1 MSAHVIP
8 GLGQPSSVPHTSFRR
23 RIREN
28 PALHQVWRVLVFVA
42 GLLCV
47 AAGFALAV
55 LPGPLTIP
63 PVLLGLWIWSSEFAW
78 AQRLFRACA
87 RQARA
92 AWQHAKQH
100 PVSSIVITVGGI
112 AAVLVAA
119 WAVRRFELVAQARA
133 ALGI

>member
-1 MSAHVIP
+1 MPAHAIP
-8 GLGQPSSVPHTSFRR
+8 VLGPPSTVPPTSLRR
-23 RIREN
+23 RIRDN
-28 PALHQVWRVLVFVA
+28 PALHPVWRVLVFVA

-78 AQRLFRACA
+78 AQRLFQAFA

-92 AWQHAKQH
+92 AWRHAKQH

-112 AAVLVAA
+112 AAVLVAV
-119 WAVRRFELVAQARA
+119 WAVRRFELVSQARA
-133 ALGI
+133 LLGI

>member
-1 MSAHVIP
+1 MPAHVVP
-8 GLGQPSSVPHTSFRR
+8 GLGEPSAVPSTGFRG

-28 PALHQVWRVLVFVA
+28 PALHAVWRGAVCVA
-42 GLLCV
+42 GLCCV
-47 AAGFALAV
+47 AVGCARAV

-78 AQRLFRACA
+78 AQRLFRGFV

-100 PVSSIVITVGGI
+100 PVSSTVITVGGI
-112 AAVLVAA
+112 V
-119 WAVRRFELVAQARA
+119 
-133 ALGI
+133 